1 MGLTEITQ
9 RFTEGI
15 RALATRTG
23 DDALRDYRDLLG
35 AAELDYRSF
44 ASRVDDIVAPSTDAA
59 NFQRAQKLGV
69 TELAD
74 ALGSYANGN
83 GSYGTAAAAIAQPAI
98 AVPPGRGATPAAAP
112 LVVQPSDGRFFGRTF
127 ESLRVPS
134 FRWYFVAQFGTWG
147 AMNMQMVVNGY
158 LVFVLTG
165 SFAALGLSA
174 LARSLP
180 GIVLALVGG
189 VLADRMPK
197 KYLIQAGQAVSAF
210 VALWVAIML
219 VFGWLRFEHLL
230 VSSLLQGAAMSLMM
244 PARQSM
250 LPGLVG
256 ISRIQNAQALGMGV
270 MNLMR
275 MIGPAVGGLMLAT
288 TGAQWVY
295 FLMAGLYAFAV
306 LMYVRVPHVEQM
318 PAGPDGVGG
327 GRRRIPGTP
336 WRDVIE
342 GVQYVA
348 RERTIGMLLAVNL
361 VIVLVSMP
369 YQMMLPGYVID
380 ILKEGPET
388 LGMLQSVAGI
398 GSLAAVL
405 VIASMPNRHRGV
417 VLLSGAFVMGV
428 SLLAF
433 SFSTT
438 VLITAPIMVVISIGQ
453 TFRMSLSSVL
463 LQTYVDDD
471 YRGRVM
477 SLFMMEMSLVSLST
491 FFAGMIAA
499 AFGPQL
505 AIGGMAVVL
514 LALAVGITL
523 FVPRLRRLD

>member
-158 LVFVLTG
+158 LVFILTG

-180 GIVLALVGG
+180 GIVFALVGG
-189 VLADRMPK
+189 VLADRLPK
-197 KYLIQAGQAVSAF
+197 KYLIQAGQTVSGL

-230 VSSLLQGAAMSLMM
+230 LL
-244 PARQSM
+244 
-250 LPGLVG
+250 
-256 ISRIQNAQALGMGV
+256 
-270 MNLMR
+270 
-275 MIGPAVGGLMLAT
+275 
-288 TGAQWVY
+288 
-295 FLMAGLYAFAV
+295 
-306 LMYVRVPHVEQM
+306 
-318 PAGPDGVGG
+318 
-327 GRRRIPGTP
+327 
-336 WRDVIE
+336 
-342 GVQYVA
+342 
-348 RERTIGMLLAVNL
+348 
-361 VIVLVSMP
+361 
-369 YQMMLPGYVID
+369 
-380 ILKEGPET
+380 
-388 LGMLQSVAGI
+388 
-398 GSLAAVL
+398 
-405 VIASMPNRHRGV
+405 
-417 VLLSGAFVMGV
+417 
-428 SLLAF
+428 
-433 SFSTT
+433 
-438 VLITAPIMVVISIGQ
+438 
-453 TFRMSLSSVL
+453 
-463 LQTYVDDD
+463 
-471 YRGRVM
+471 
-477 SLFMMEMSLVSLST
+477 
-491 FFAGMIAA
+491 
-499 AFGPQL
+499 
-505 AIGGMAVVL
+505 
-514 LALAVGITL
+514 LAVGITL